1 MPKFSTYPP
10 GNDPPPPPEGGLLL
24 LIQADPILWL
34 CALDLPTDPAS
45 KMRLACYPEDV
56 YFETD
61 NLGQSVRYYAGAF
74 SIGEMRADSEGST
87 PTTTLTVQNLTR
99 ELVAAAENYDLTGMA
114 VRLVCIQ
121 LSELAVPAPTPIGD
135 YRFEVLEVDTA
146 EATVAL
152 KLGIPGMLDRELPE
166 RRITRDHCAQ
176 DYGGV
181 ECGYDTKA
189 PGALQTCSK
198 LLDGDLG
205 CKAHSNEKRFL
216 GFKGVPR
223 ESGVGVT

>member
-1 MPKFSTYPP
+1 MPKVSRYPP
-10 GNDPPPPPEGGLLL
+10 DDQPPPPEGGLLL
-24 LIQADPILWL
+24 LIQQDPILWL
-34 CALDLPTDPAS
+34 CSVDLPTEPAS
-45 KMRLACYPEDV
+45 KLRIACYPEDV

-61 NLGQSVRYYAGAF
+61 SLGQSVRYYAGAF
-74 SIGEMRADSEGST
+74 SLGDMRADTEGST
-87 PTTTLTVQNLTR
+87 PTTKITVQNLTR
-99 ELVAAAENYDLTGMA
+99 EWVAAAENYDLTGMA

-121 LSELAVPAPTPIGD
+121 LGELAGPSPTPISD

-146 EATVAL
+146 ESTVEL
-152 KLGIPGMLDRELPE
+152 KLGIPGMLDREIPD

-176 DYGGV
+176 DFGGV
-181 ECGYDTKA
+181 ECGYDTTA
-189 PGALQTCSK
+189 VGALQTCSK

-205 CKAHSNEKRFL
+205 CIAHANQNRFL